1 MDDVTE
7 LRIRT
12 PPPDEEER
20 PRLSKKRFGRATIN
34 MIGLLFG
41 FYAVGVLLMEVHSS
55 PAPHLL
61 LGAAICVIALMP
73 ICLINKYEEVLPK

>member
-20 PRLSKKRFGRATIN
+20 PRPRKRFSVATIN

-41 FYAVGVLLMEVHSS
+41 FYMVGVLLMEVHSS

-61 LGAAICVIALMP
+61 VGAAIGVVALMP
-73 ICLINKYEEVLPK
+73 ICLFNKNEEVLPK